1 MKVAHIATIDGAL
14 RYLLLNQ
21 MCSIKQ
27 AGYDVVGISSPG
39 RNVPVI
45 EAAGIRHI
53 PIQISRAIAPLVDI
67 TSLYR
72 LYRVMRKEGFVI
84 VHTHNPKPGLL
95 GQLAARAARV
105 PVVVNTLHGFY
116 FHDNMSP
123 AARRLFISLE
133 KIAARCSDVIL
144 SQNRE
149 DIETAVKE
157 GICRPDKIKYLG
169 NGIDLT
175 RFDPREISAL
185 DVQQK
190 RAEVGVPE
198 GALVVGFVGRL
209 SARRKGFLDFLAA
222 GRELVQRLDN
232 VRFLIVGNTDFSKPE
247 DAVGPE
253 SAKEY
258 GIADHCL
265 FLGWRPNEEL
275 PLLYSLMD
283 VLVLPSLFEGLP
295 RAIMECSAMGVPA
308 VATDVKGNREAVE
321 HGRNGLL
328 VPLADVHALADAIAE
343 LLTDQDKARRMGEE
357 GRRTALKHF
366 DERLVF
372 EKVKAEYARLVLEKG
387 LVVPKPRTAAEVVRQ
402 KVLGKGG

>member
-21 MCSIKQ
+21 MCSIRQ

-39 RNVPVI
+39 RNVPII

-53 PIQISRAIAPLVDI
+53 PLHINRTIAPWADVK
-67 TSLYR
+67 SLYQ
-72 LYRVMRKEGFVI
+72 LYRVIRRENFVI

-149 DIETAVKE
+149 DIETAIKE

-175 RFDPREISAL
+175 RFDPRRISGL

-190 RAEVGVPE
+190 REELGIPE

-209 SARRKGFLDFLAA
+209 SAKRKGFLDFLAA

-232 VRFLIVGNTDFSKPE
+232 VRFLIVGNTDVSKPD
-247 DAVGPE
+247 DAVGPD
-253 SAKEY
+253 SAKRY

-321 HGRNGLL
+321 HGLNGLL
-328 VPLADVHALADAIAE
+328 VPLGDVNALAGAIAE
-343 LLTDQDKARRMGEE
+343 LLTDQDTARRMGEE
-357 GRRTALKHF
+357 GRRIALEHF

-372 EKVKAEYARLVLEKG
+372 EKVKAEYARLMLEKG
-387 LVVPKPRTAAEVVRQ
+387 LAVPKPRAVAEVV
-402 KVLGKGG
+402 